1 MKNMQM
7 LNYKELD
14 KLLTIERILDYT
26 LNTIVV
32 LWMLSFVAICVM
44 NSLIPAIIFG
54 ILWITMHLVN
64 KKYKYIEDKIYE
76 YKVIIINNNVNGTTC
91 SKVGD

>member
-1 MKNMQM
+1 MKDMHM

-14 KLLTIERILDYT
+14 KLLTIESILEYT

-32 LWMLSFVAICVM
+32 LWMLSFAAICVM
-44 NSLIPAIIFG
+44 NSWIPAIIFG
-54 ILWITMHLVN
+54 ILWITMYLVN